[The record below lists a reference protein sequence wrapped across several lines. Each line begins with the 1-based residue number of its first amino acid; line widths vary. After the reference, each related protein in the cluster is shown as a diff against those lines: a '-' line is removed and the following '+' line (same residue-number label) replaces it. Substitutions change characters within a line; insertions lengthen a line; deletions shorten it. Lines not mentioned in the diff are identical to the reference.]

1 MTARGPLLAA
11 LALPLSVMRT
21 VIVRI
26 FVGGHPI
33 AEIAAAPGC
42 HRRTVIRQ
50 RHAAITK
57 LGFTNDPG
65 YSRASDTLQFL
76 KLNRIAKQFNRRGY

>member
-21 VIVRI
+21 VIVRM
-26 FVGGHPI
+26 FVEGHPL

-42 HRRTVIRQ
+42 HRRIVIRQ

-65 YSRASDTLQFL
+65 YSRASGTLKFL